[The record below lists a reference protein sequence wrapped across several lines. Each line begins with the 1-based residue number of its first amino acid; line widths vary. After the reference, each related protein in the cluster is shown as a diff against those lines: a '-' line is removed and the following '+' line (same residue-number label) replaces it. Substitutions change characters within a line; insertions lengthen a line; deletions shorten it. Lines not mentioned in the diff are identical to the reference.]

1 MKRPDEDIRK
11 ELEQLAPHLLKMKE
25 QGDVF
30 RLPEG
35 YFQRMQKE
43 VLEKVQAGSQPVAAK
58 NIGWLDRLLEPFQ
71 FLFQPR
77 WALSLATIALLIT
90 LGAVWLYQNQPA
102 TESALS
108 VELAKLDPESLD
120 AYIQANLHEFDTE
133 TLLEFASNQENQPNF
148 EDLTP
153 EELDQYLDEAIQEM
167 DAETL
172 KELL

>member
-11 ELEQLAPHLLKMKE
+11 ELQELSPHLLKLKE
-25 QGDVF
+25 QGDGF
-30 RLPEG
+30 RVPEG

-43 VLEKVQAGSQPVAAK
+43 VLEKVQGSTPPVSAK
-58 NIGWLDRLLEPFQ
+58 NIGWLDRFFEPLL

-77 WALSLATIALLIT
+77 WALAFASIALLIV
-90 LGAVWLYQNQPA
+90 LGTVWLYQSQPVA
-102 TESALS
+102 GSELSA
-108 VELAKLDPESLD
+108 ELAKLDPESLN

-133 TLLEFASNQENQPNF
+133 TLLEFAANQENQPSF

-153 EELDQYLDEAIQEM
+153 EDLDQYLDEVIQEI
-167 DAETL
+167 DAEAL

>member
-11 ELEQLAPHLLKMKE
+11 ELEELSPHLLKLKG
-25 QGDVF
+25 QGDGF
-30 RLPEG
+30 RLPED

-43 VLEKVQAGSQPVAAK
+43 VLEKVQDSSQPAAAK
-58 NIGWLDRLLEPFQ
+58 NIGWLDRLLGPLQ
-71 FLFQPR
+71 FLSQPS

-90 LGAVWLYQNQPA
+90 LGTVWLYQNQA
-102 TESALS
+102 TPGTELSA
-108 VELAKLDPESLD
+108 ELAKLDPDSLN

-133 TLLEFASNQENQPNF
+133 TLLEFASNQENQPSF

-167 DAETL
+167 DVETL
-172 KELL
+172 KEIL

>member
-11 ELEQLAPHLLKMKE
+11 ELEELSPHLLKLKE
-25 QGDVF
+25 QGDGF
-30 RLPEG
+30 RLPED

-43 VLEKVQAGSQPVAAK
+43 VLDKVQGSTLAMPSK
-58 NIGWLDRLLEPFQ
+58 NVGWLDRLLEPLQ

-77 WALSLATIALLIT
+77 WALSLATIALLVT

-108 VELAKLDPESLD
+108 AELAKLDPESLD
-120 AYIQANLHEFDTE
+120 AYIQANLYEFDTE
-133 TLLEFASNQENQPNF
+133 TLLEFASNQENQPKF

-153 EELDQYLDEAIQEM
+153 EELDQYLNETIQEM
-167 DAETL
+167 DAEAL

>member
-11 ELEQLAPHLLKMKE
+11 ELEELSPHLLKLKE
-25 QGDVF
+25 QGDGF
-30 RLPEG
+30 RLPED

-43 VLEKVQAGSQPVAAK
+43 VLEKVQASPKPTASK
-58 NIGWLDRLLEPFQ
+58 NIGWLDRFLEPLQ

-90 LGAVWLYQNQPA
+90 LGTVWLYQNQA
-102 TESALS
+102 VHGTELSA
-108 VELAKLDPESLD
+108 ELAKLDPESLD
-120 AYIQANLHEFDTE
+120 AYIQANLHEFDAE
-133 TLLEFASNQENQPNF
+133 TLLEFASNQENQPSF

-167 DAETL
+167 DVETL
-172 KELL
+172 KEIL

>member
-11 ELEQLAPHLLKMKE
+11 ELEELSPHLLKLKE
-25 QGDVF
+25 QGDGF
-30 RLPEG
+30 RLPED

-43 VLEKVQAGSQPVAAK
+43 VLDKVQVGSQPLPTK
-58 NIGWLDRLLEPFQ
+58 NIGWLDRLFEPLQ

-77 WALSLATIALLIT
+77 WALSLATIALLIA
-90 LGAVWLYQNQPA
+90 LGAVWLYQSQPVA
-102 TESALS
+102 GSELSA
-108 VELAKLDPESLD
+108 ELAKLDPESLN

-133 TLLEFASNQENQPNF
+133 TLLEFASNQENQPSF

-153 EELDQYLDEAIQEM
+153 EDLDQYLDDVIQEM
-167 DAETL
+167 DAEAL

>member
-11 ELEQLAPHLLKMKE
+11 ELEELSPHLLKLKE
-25 QGDVF
+25 QGDGF
-30 RLPEG
+30 RLAED

-43 VLEKVQAGSQPVAAK
+43 VLEKVQGNSQVAPAK
-58 NIGWLDRLLEPFQ
+58 NMGWLDRFFEPLQ

-77 WALSLATIALLIT
+77 WALALASIALLIT
-90 LGAVWLYQNQPA
+90 LGAVWLYQNQP
-102 TESALS
+102 TTGSELSA
-108 VELAKLDPESLD
+108 ELAKLDPDSLN

-133 TLLEFASNQENQPNF
+133 TLLEFASNQENQPSF

-153 EELDQYLDEAIQEM
+153 EDLDQYLDDVIQEM
-167 DAETL
+167 DAEAL